1 MIHSDCC
8 NLSSIGD
15 KNAWAGPASVV
26 TFLFLFILFIFFRP
40 AFVCLS
46 WEFLLWRLRVNSSD
60 CPPPTKSRFESPLK
74 FGPPPSDNIK
84 ALVWTPSVFGP
95 EKKKERLRKVC
106 QNCQEMGGWG
116 LLSMP
121 NLCPPVFLNSQPVSI
136 ISSGTIRSRGANQYE
151 HRAQC
156 NGLESTLTRCLY
168 YKV

>member
-74 FGPPPSDNIK
+74 FGPSSPQTISKP
-84 ALVWTPSVFGP
+84 WFGHQVCL